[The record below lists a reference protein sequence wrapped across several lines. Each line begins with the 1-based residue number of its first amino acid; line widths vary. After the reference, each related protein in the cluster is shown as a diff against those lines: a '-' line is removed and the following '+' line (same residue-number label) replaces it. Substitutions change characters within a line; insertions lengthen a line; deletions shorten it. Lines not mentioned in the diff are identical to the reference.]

1 VSLLDKLIGEV
12 ISPES
17 EEARRRARQRAQA
30 FAEPHDW
37 LALVLEQH
45 LKIDAAFSAVLRAPG
60 PASRRAALKSL
71 TILLTAHASAEETV
85 LYPAL
90 LRGGRRA
97 QAMAG
102 YREQAQAKIR
112 IANLEYLD
120 PVAPQFLREL
130 HHIRDSVAHHAYEEE
145 NGRLLELKQRAAPE
159 QARLTQRFQQEFE
172 RYIRRAP
179 AGEPA
184 AGGWVAGS
192 PPAP

>member
-1 VSLLDKLIGEV
+1 LDKLIGEV
-12 ISPES
+12 VSPES
-17 EEARRRARQRAQA
+17 EDARRRARQRAQA
-30 FAEPHDW
+30 LAEPHDW

-60 PASRRAALKSL
+60 PASRRAGLKSL

-102 YREQAQAKIR
+102 YREHAQAKIR

-130 HHIRDSVAHHAYEEE
+130 HHIRDVVAHHAYEEE
-145 NGRLLELKQRAAPE
+145 NGRLLELKQQAEPQ

-172 RYIRRAP
+172 RYISRAP
-179 AGEPA
+179 AA
-184 AGGWVAGS
+184 QLAGGRVAGS
-192 PPAP
+192 SPAL